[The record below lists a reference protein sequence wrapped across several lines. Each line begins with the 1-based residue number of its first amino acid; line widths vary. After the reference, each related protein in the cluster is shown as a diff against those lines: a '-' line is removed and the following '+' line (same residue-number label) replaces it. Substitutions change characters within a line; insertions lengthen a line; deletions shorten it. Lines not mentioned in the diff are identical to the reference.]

1 MYHNGYLYCG
11 AFNNKRIY
19 QINVN
24 TAISTQILSTGGRPF
39 GLAIKDNYL
48 YVSYTG
54 TNIINYDISDL
65 SITNDFYTNPLATDI
80 YAITFDSLGNLY
92 SLYNNSSIY
101 YVNRIDSSGNVDL
114 SFSYNDYVVNAE
126 FLNIGLACD
135 SNNTLYI
142 SNYDGNNIASY
153 DSSGTRLNLAY
164 INNGPYTYPRGIAF
178 KDDFLYFIDTTNPET
193 ETLGGTVYKG
203 VTASCYNFDTKI
215 LCLNDSLEEEYIPIQ
230 NLKSG
235 DVVKTYLHGYQRIDL
250 IGKISFTNNP
260 SQWNQCMYKMEK
272 TEENGLLEDL
282 IVTGGHSILLDEFT
296 ESEKEN
302 LNKLGVKE
310 YAYKID
316 DKYLLLV
323 SASDKFIKLTG
334 SNIYTCYHFVLETNG
349 NDDKQFG
356 IWANGILT
364 ETTSKNYFKTQ
375 NYTLL

>member
-1 MYHNGYLYCG
+1 VYHNGYLYCG